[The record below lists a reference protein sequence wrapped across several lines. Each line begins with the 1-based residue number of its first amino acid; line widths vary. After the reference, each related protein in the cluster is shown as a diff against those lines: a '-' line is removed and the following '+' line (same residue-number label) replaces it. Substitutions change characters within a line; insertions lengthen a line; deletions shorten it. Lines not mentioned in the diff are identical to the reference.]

1 MTQVQE
7 ISPNAQ
13 QIEYWNATA
22 GDTWAQFQE
31 TLDRQ
36 IEPLGQAAIDVLDPA
51 RGEHIIDI
59 GCGCGQTT
67 LALAARVGPTGSVVG
82 VDISRPML
90 AVARRRPRQAADLP
104 VVFRELDAQT
114 EDLGRGVF
122 DAAFSRFGVMFF
134 NDSVDAFANIRGS
147 LKPGGRLTFV
157 CWRALAENPWMQAP
171 LQAALPL
178 LPPAAPPDPAAPG
191 PFAFADASR
200 VRSMLSQ
207 AGFGSLTISPFDT
220 LIGSDD
226 VEQALKL
233 ALRLG
238 PLGRALR
245 EHPALEDDV
254 AVAVRD
260 TLSKYGTPS
269 GVLMPA
275 AVWIVLARNH

>member
-90 AVARRRPRQAADLP
+90 AVEPASTGSRRERANRRR
-104 VVFRELDAQT
+104 LD
-114 EDLGRGVF
+114 GRR
-122 DAAFSRFGVMFF
+122 AS
-134 NDSVDAFANIRGS
+134 
-147 LKPGGRLTFV
+147 TTHEY
-157 CWRALAENPWMQAP
+157 WR
-171 LQAALPL
+171 
-178 LPPAAPPDPAAPG
+178 
-191 PFAFADASR
+191 
-200 VRSMLSQ
+200 
-207 AGFGSLTISPFDT
+207 T
-220 LIGSDD
+220 
-226 VEQALKL
+226 
-233 ALRLG
+233 
-238 PLGRALR
+238 
-245 EHPALEDDV
+245 HPQN
-254 AVAVRD
+254 R
-260 TLSKYGTPS
+260 
-269 GVLMPA
+269 
-275 AVWIVLARNH
+275 